1 MKKILFSAAAALVC
15 VSASAQY
22 YYQDANNGDVLCHSK
37 ETAPVRAE
45 IILPQVNGYNV
56 YKADLH
62 VHTMYSD
69 GDVTPEYRAHEAW
82 NDGLDV
88 IALTDHLEVRAHEG
102 KMIKYMKGYVK
113 DGAKAINT
121 DLRWKAADERG
132 IQIDL
137 NHSAKMCR
145 AAARNYGI
153 VVIPGIEI
161 TRDFATVGHYNALF
175 TTDNNAIYDPDPA
188 QSIRNARAQGA
199 VIMHNHPG
207 GGRTDMNMHEFE
219 TRIYEEG
226 LVDGIETMNARQFYP
241 SAIGRAHKYGF
252 FMAAN
257 TDEHKPTYERYRLNG
272 SLRNMTLIL
281 AKDDSLESLKEAL
294 LAHRTLA
301 YSFGTLAG
309 EEQLLK
315 DFFEASVSARIL
327 KDGKS
332 GDMIIALTNT
342 TSLPYLI
349 KFESGNPIS
358 LPPFSSIKKTGGKGK
373 KLTFTVMNMWC
384 SSEAHPQITVDL
396 KYNNNTKLK

>member
-1 MKKILFSAAAALVC
+1 MKKIIISAAMALLSF
-15 VSASAQY
+15 SASAQF
-22 YYQDANNGDVLCHSK
+22 YYQDARNGDILCHSK
-37 ETAPVRAE
+37 ETAPARAE
-45 IILPQVNGYNV
+45 IILPEVNGYNV

-241 SAIGRAHKYGF
+241 RAIDRAHKYGF

-257 TDEHKPTYERYRLNG
+257 TDEHRPTYERYRLNG
-272 SLRNMTLIL
+272 SLRNMTLIF
-281 AKDDSLESLKEAL
+281 AKDKSLESLKEAIL
-294 LAHRTLA
+294 DHRTLA

-315 DFFEASVSARIL
+315 DFFEASVSVRVL
-327 KDGKS
+327 KESKN
-332 GDMIIALTNT
+332 GDMVLALTNS

-349 KFESGNPIS
+349 KFESGNPVILS
-358 LPPFSSIKKTGGKGK
+358 PFSAIKTSGKKGK
-373 KLTFTVMNMWC
+373 DLMFSVLNMWY
-384 SSEAHPQITVDL
+384 SSTAHPQITIEI
-396 KYNNNTKLK
+396 K